1 MKRCRKL
8 RCAAFALPLLLA
20 TAAPAATVVW
30 GAVTLGPSYWPPS
43 THILASEISPGGA
56 GILLEIVRGPRL
68 KASLQATDITVGI
81 RHWWFGRNTAPPWTQ
96 RPWRMPSIWAEM
108 TRTRLARSK
117 CHNRIFY
124 LGFRLAR
131 GGADYTKYIYGWASL
146 LWNGT
151 DLVLVDSAA
160 ETDRSRHLCR
170 HVQCDP
176 RPRAVG
182 ARIAAGWC
190 GVLTLHRRRAEG
202 LTFPSAKPWR
212 TALVEGLLTR
222 PQFMLQ
228 NRGTGFQPVTR
239 TGCPCPFPGSKF
251 QLLMPESP

>member
-43 THILASEISPGGA
+43 THILASEISPGGGA

-68 KASLQATDITVGI
+68 KASLQATDMTIGI
-81 RHWWFGRNTAPPWTQ
+81 RHWWFETQYGAALDASAMVDADYLVNTDPMELGSIE
-96 RPWRMPSIWAEM
+96 MPY
-108 TRTRLARSK
+108 
-117 CHNRIFY
+117 NRIFY
-124 LGFRLAR
+124 LGFRLAG

-160 ETDRSRHLCR
+160 ETTGAGIYAGTYNAIPVPEPSVAGLLL
-170 HVQCDP
+170 
-176 RPRAVG
+176 VG
-182 ARIAAGWC
+182 A
-190 GVLTLHRRRAEG
+190 GVVLLHRRKA
-202 LTFPSAKPWR
+202 
-212 TALVEGLLTR
+212 TAARRRSL
-222 PQFMLQ
+222 P
-228 NRGTGFQPVTR
+228 
-239 TGCPCPFPGSKF
+239 
-251 QLLMPESP
+251 